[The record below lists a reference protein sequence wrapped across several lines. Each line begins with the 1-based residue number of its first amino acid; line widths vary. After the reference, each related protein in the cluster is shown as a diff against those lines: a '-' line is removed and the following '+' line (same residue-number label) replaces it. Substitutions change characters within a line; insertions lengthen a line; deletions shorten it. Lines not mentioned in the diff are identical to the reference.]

1 MVFSFSMA
9 ILIASRS
16 IPRQVAFAIF
26 VGTAKLHG
34 HIASIFTSGLHAAFY
49 ASMSFL
55 ALAAVLSAM
64 RGRHGPV
71 RHVDLPVAEQ
81 LGSESHAR
89 SRSLPGLAGK
99 SDTPHQTAADPS

>member
-1 MVFSFSMA
+1 MLRTFQNTGMVFSFSMA

-34 HIASIFTSGLHAAFY
+34 HVAAVFTGGLHAAFY

-55 ALAAVLSAM
+55 LLAALLSAS
-64 RGRHGPV
+64 RGRRGFVQRAGRPGGPGRPEV
-71 RHVDLPVAEQ
+71 TGVAPRVE
-81 LGSESHAR
+81 
-89 SRSLPGLAGK
+89 
-99 SDTPHQTAADPS
+99 AADPRS